1 MRTVAHRQ
9 IAGKSEL
16 HQIELIFKLL
26 GSPNVRLTVIFDASA
41 QSLAARCAAPDRLG
55 SRPFLA
61 QHDLCPAG
69 DRRTVKACAR
79 LRKPQC
85 ASEYPQPARTHA
97 RTRVD
102 QSRAN
107 AASNRK
113 RSAKAIERP
122 SRVCG
127 GAHGCASF
135 VAEERRGNEGQG
147 KAGQAVYVWTDRRR
161 SGRPTRRYLAPRTCA
176 FRSSRT
182 TT

>member
-1 MRTVAHRQ
+1 VRTVAHRQ

-69 DRRTVKACAR
+69 DRRTVKHAR
-79 LRKPQC
+79 GC
-85 ASEYPQPARTHA
+85 ESCSARVSTRSVHA